1 MNIDSKSIEKILIYS
16 VIATT
21 LLVTPTFSYDPINV
35 PRFFT
40 LAIFGSISFVILVIY
55 RKQVILKNRLLIF
68 GLSMLFLLSSTL
80 SLIVSKLN
88 FGDLIFGVTG
98 RQTGYLTY
106 VFFVLLMLLTSLV
119 SNKNLASSL
128 LKVLIVTGLIS
139 ALYGLLQS
147 LNLDP
152 FEWINPYSPVFGLF
166 GNPNFLSSFLGISAS
181 GALAFLLTKGSKSSE
196 RIICMIY
203 IPFILYIIYKT
214 KSQQGFL
221 VLLIG
226 IAIVLLLWLK
236 NHSKYSKFILHY
248 MLIISILFV
257 VTVLDILQR
266 TPWNS
271 ILYKESV
278 TLRGDFWRTG
288 WNITKENPIFG
299 VGMDGYRDSYRL
311 YRDQITTDRAPD
323 STVSSAHNVFLD
335 LSSGG
340 GITLVFIYLLI
351 VTLVIVSAI
360 KIIRR
365 ESSFNASFAGLF
377 GAWVAYL
384 AQSIISIN
392 QIGLAIWG
400 WVLSG
405 LIIGYEI
412 NTRTVSDKPIDLK
425 SSKFSLAVILGLI
438 SGLVIA
444 FPLLRADAQ
453 FRSTVKSGDVLK
465 IEQNLSQW
473 PQSVIRMNIAAQ
485 IFIDGGLADRA
496 LVISKKAVELNPNNY
511 ESWEKIYTNPGV
523 NEQDKSKALTQMKM
537 LDPLNQKLK

>member
-1 MNIDSKSIEKILIYS
+1 MNIGSKAVEKLVIYS

-40 LAIFGSISFVILVIY
+40 LAIFGSIAFFILLIY
-55 RKQVILKNRLLIF
+55 RKQLISKNRLLIF
-68 GLSMLFLLSSTL
+68 GLSMLFLLSSTV

-106 VFFVLLMLLTSLV
+106 VFLVLLMLLTSLV

-166 GNPNFLSSFLGISAS
+166 GNPNFLSSFLGISAA
-181 GALAFLLTKGSKSSE
+181 GALAFVLNKDSRYSE

-203 IPFILYIIYKT
+203 IPFTLYIIYKT

-236 NHSKYSKFILHY
+236 NHSKYSKFLLHY
-248 MLIISILFV
+248 MLLISTLSV

-266 TPWNS
+266 TAWNS

-288 WNITKENPIFG
+288 WNVTKENPIFG
-299 VGMDGYRDSYRL
+299 VGIDGYRDSYRL

-340 GITLVFIYLLI
+340 GVTLVFIYLLI
-351 VTLVIVSAI
+351 IILVIVSAI

-412 NTRTVSDKPIDLK
+412 NTRTTSDKPIDLK

-444 FPLLRADAQ
+444 FPLLKVDAQ

-485 IFIDGGLADRA
+485 IFIDGGLSDRA
-496 LVISKKAVELNPNNY
+496 LVISKKAVELDPYNY

-523 NEQDKSKALTQMKM
+523 NEQDKSKALAQMKM
-537 LDPLNQKLK
+537 LDPLNPKLK

>member
-1 MNIDSKSIEKILIYS
+1 MNIGSKSIEKLVIYC

-40 LAIFGSISFVILVIY
+40 LAIFGSISFLILVIY

-68 GLSMLFLLSSTL
+68 GLSILFLLSSTA

-236 NHSKYSKFILHY
+236 NHTKYSKFILHY

>member
-1 MNIDSKSIEKILIYS
+1 MNNGSKSIEKIVIYC

-21 LLVTPTFSYDPINV
+21 ILVTPTFSYDPINV

-40 LAIFGSISFVILVIY
+40 LAIFGSISFFILVIY
-55 RKQVILKNRLLIF
+55 RKQLILKNRLLIF
-68 GLSMLFLLSSTL
+68 GFSVLFLLSSTV
-80 SLIVSKLN
+80 SLFVSKLN

-106 VFFVLLMLLTSLV
+106 VFLVLLMLTVSLV

-128 LKVLIVTGLIS
+128 LKVLIVSGLIS

-181 GALAFLLTKGSKSSE
+181 GALAFLLNKDNKSSE
-196 RIICMIY
+196 RIIFMIY

-236 NHSKYSKFILHY
+236 NHSKYSKFILQY
-248 MLIISILFV
+248 MLLISTLFV
-257 VTVLDILQR
+257 VTVLDILQS

-288 WNITKENPIFG
+288 WNVTKENPIFG
-299 VGMDGYRDSYRL
+299 VGIDGYRDSYRL

-340 GITLVFIYLLI
+340 GVTLALIYFLI
-351 VTLVIVSAI
+351 IMLVIVSAI

-365 ESSFNASFAGLF
+365 ESSFNPSFAGLF

-412 NTRTVSDKPIDLK
+412 NTRSVSDKPIDLK

-485 IFIDGGLADRA
+485 IFIDGGLSDRA

-523 NEQDKSKALTQMKM
+523 DEQDKSKALAQMKL
-537 LDPLNQKLK
+537 LDPSNTKLK

>member
-1 MNIDSKSIEKILIYS
+1 MNNGSKSIEKLVIYC

-40 LAIFGSISFVILVIY
+40 LAIFGSISFLILVIY

-68 GLSMLFLLSSTL
+68 GLSILFLLSSTL

-166 GNPNFLSSFLGISAS
+166 GNPNFLSSFLGLSAS
-181 GALAFLLTKGSKSSE
+181 GALAFLLNKDNKSSE

-236 NHSKYSKFILHY
+236 NHTKYSKFILHY

-340 GITLVFIYLLI
+340 GVTLVFIYLLI
-351 VTLVIVSAI
+351 VILVIVSAI

-453 FRSTVKSGDVLK
+453 FRSTVKSGDILK

>member
-1 MNIDSKSIEKILIYS
+1 MNIGTKSIEKLVIYC
-16 VIATT
+16 VVATT

-35 PRFFT
+35 SRFFT
-40 LAIFGSISFVILVIY
+40 LAIFGSISFFILIIY
-55 RKQVILKNRLLIF
+55 REQLIFKNRLLIF
-68 GLSMLFLLSSTL
+68 VLSMLFLLTSTI

-106 VFFVLLMLLTSLV
+106 VFLVLLMLTVSLV

-128 LKVLIVTGLIS
+128 LKVLIVSGLIS

-166 GNPNFLSSFLGISAS
+166 GNPNFLSSFLGISAA
-181 GALAFLLTKGSKSSE
+181 GAFAFSLNKDNKSSE
-196 RIICMIY
+196 RIPWIIY

-236 NHSKYSKFILHY
+236 NHTKYSKFILQY
-248 MLIISILFV
+248 MLLISTLFV

-299 VGMDGYRDSYRL
+299 VVLDGYRDSYRL
-311 YRDQITTDRAPD
+311 YRDQITTNRAPD
-323 STVSSAHNVFLD
+323 STISSAHNVFLD

-340 GITLVFIYLLI
+340 GITLTLVYLLI
-351 VTLVIVSAI
+351 IMLVIVSAI
-360 KIIRR
+360 KIIKR
-365 ESSFNASFAGLF
+365 ESSFNPSFAGLF

-412 NTRTVSDKPIDLK
+412 NTRTNTDKPINLK
-425 SSKFSLAVILGLI
+425 SSKFSLAVILGLL

-453 FRSTVKSGDVLK
+453 FRSTVKSGDVIK

-496 LVISKKAVELNPNNY
+496 LVISKKAVELNPYNY
-511 ESWEKIYTNPGV
+511 EAWEKIYLNSIAG
-523 NEQDKSKALTQMKM
+523 EQDKSKAIAQMKM
-537 LDPLNQKLK
+537 LDPLNPKLK

>member
-1 MNIDSKSIEKILIYS
+1 MQIGSKLIEKLVIYS

-35 PRFFT
+35 SRFFT
-40 LAIFGSISFVILVIY
+40 IAIFGSISFFILLIC
-55 RKQVILKNRLLIF
+55 RKQMITKNRLLIF
-68 GLSMLFLLSSTL
+68 GLSIGFLLISTI

-88 FGDLIFGVTG
+88 FVDLIFGVTG

-106 VFFVLLMLLTSLV
+106 VFLVLLMIITSLV
-119 SNKNLASSL
+119 SNKNLVSSL
-128 LKVLIVTGLIS
+128 LKVLIITGIIS

-147 LNLDP
+147 LNLDA
-152 FEWINPYSPVFGLF
+152 FEWVNPYSPVFGFF
-166 GNPNFLSSFLGISAS
+166 GNPNFLSSFLGISAT
-181 GALAFLLTKGSKSSE
+181 GALAFSLNKGIKSSQ
-196 RIICMIY
+196 RIIWMSF
-203 IPFILYIIYKT
+203 IPFALYIIFKT

-221 VLLIG
+221 VLFIG
-226 IAIVLLLWLK
+226 ISIVLLLWVK
-236 NHSKYSKFILHY
+236 NHSKFSKFVLHY
-248 MLIISILFV
+248 LFLISTSFV
-257 VTVLDILQR
+257 LTILDILQKGS
-266 TPWNS
+266 WNS

-278 TLRGDFWRTG
+278 SFRGDFWRTG
-288 WNITKENPIFG
+288 WNITRDNPIFG
-299 VGMDGYRDSYRL
+299 VGLDGYRDSFRS
-311 YRDQITTDRAPD
+311 YRDQVAFDRAPD

-335 LSSGG
+335 LSTGG
-340 GITLVFIYLLI
+340 GLLLAIIYLAI
-351 VTLVIVSAI
+351 VVLVIISAI
-360 KIIRR
+360 RIVRR
-365 ESSFNASFAGLF
+365 ETAFNANLAGLL

-412 NTRTVSDKPIDLK
+412 NTRNESDKPVDIKL
-425 SSKFSLAVILGLI
+425 SKFRLAVIFGFI

-444 FPLLRADAQ
+444 LPLMQADAK

-496 LVISKKAVELNPNNY
+496 LIISKKAVELNPYNF
-511 ESWEKIYTNPGV
+511 EAWEKIYLNPTAK
-523 NEQDKSKALTQMKM
+523 EQDKSKALTEMK
-537 LDPLNQKLK
+537 LIDPLSLKYR

>member
-1 MNIDSKSIEKILIYS
+1 MNNGSKSIEKLVIYS

-40 LAIFGSISFVILVIY
+40 LAIFGSISFLILVIY

-68 GLSMLFLLSSTL
+68 GLSILFLLSSTV

-236 NHSKYSKFILHY
+236 NHSKYSKFILQY
-248 MLIISILFV
+248 MLLISTLFV

-299 VGMDGYRDSYRL
+299 VGIDGYRDSYRL

-323 STVSSAHNVFLD
+323 STISSAHNVFLD

-340 GITLVFIYLLI
+340 GITLALIYLLI
-351 VTLVIVSAI
+351 VILVIVSAI

-365 ESSFNASFAGLF
+365 ESSFNPSFAGLF

-523 NEQDKSKALTQMKM
+523 NEQDKSKALAQMKM

>member
-1 MNIDSKSIEKILIYS
+1 MNNGSKSIEKLVIYC

-40 LAIFGSISFVILVIY
+40 LAIFGSISFLILVIY

-68 GLSMLFLLSSTL
+68 GLSILFLLSSTL
-80 SLIVSKLN
+80 SLIASKLN

-236 NHSKYSKFILHY
+236 NHSKYSKFILQY
-248 MLIISILFV
+248 MLLISTLFV

-299 VGMDGYRDSYRL
+299 VGIDGYRDSYRL

-323 STVSSAHNVFLD
+323 STISSAHNVFLD

-340 GITLVFIYLLI
+340 GITLALIYLLI
-351 VTLVIVSAI
+351 VILVIVSAI

-365 ESSFNASFAGLF
+365 ESSFNPSFAGLF

-485 IFIDGGLADRA
+485 IFIDGRLADRA
-496 LVISKKAVELNPNNY
+496 LAISKKAAELDPYNY

-523 NEQDKSKALTQMKM
+523 NEQDKSKALAQMKL
-537 LDPLNQKLK
+537 LDPLNPKLK

>member
-1 MNIDSKSIEKILIYS
+1 MNIGSKSIEKLVIYC

-40 LAIFGSISFVILVIY
+40 LAIFGSIAFFILLIY
-55 RKQVILKNRLLIF
+55 RKQLISKNRLLFF
-68 GLSMLFLLSSTL
+68 GLSMLFLLSSTV
-80 SLIVSKLN
+80 SLIASKLN

-106 VFFVLLMLLTSLV
+106 VFLVLLMLLTSLV

-166 GNPNFLSSFLGISAS
+166 GNPNFLSSFLGLSAS
-181 GALAFLLTKGSKSSE
+181 GALAFLLNKDNKSSE

-236 NHSKYSKFILHY
+236 NHSKYSKFILQY
-248 MLIISILFV
+248 MLLISILFV
-257 VTVLDILQR
+257 IIVLDILQK

-278 TLRGDFWRTG
+278 TQRGDFWRTG
-288 WNITKENPIFG
+288 WSITKENPILG
-299 VGMDGYRDSYRL
+299 VGIDGYRDSYRF
-311 YRDQITTDRAPD
+311 YKDQITTDRAPD
-323 STVSSAHNVFLD
+323 YTVSSAHNVFLD

-340 GITLVFIYLLI
+340 GITLALIYFLFIM
-351 VTLVIVSAI
+351 LVIVSAI

-412 NTRTVSDKPIDLK
+412 NTRTNTDKPINLK
-425 SSKFSLAVILGLI
+425 SSKFSLAVILGLL

-453 FRSTVKSGDVLK
+453 FRSTVKSGDVIK

-496 LVISKKAVELNPNNY
+496 LVISKKAVELNPYNY

-523 NEQDKSKALTQMKM
+523 NEQDKSKALAQMKM

>member
-1 MNIDSKSIEKILIYS
+1 MNIGSKSIKKLVIYS
-16 VIATT
+16 VITTT

-35 PRFFT
+35 SRFFT
-40 LAIFGSISFVILVIY
+40 LAIFGSISFFILLIY
-55 RKQVILKNRLLIF
+55 RKQLISKNRLLFF
-68 GLSMLFLLSSTL
+68 GLSMLFLLSSTV
-80 SLIVSKLN
+80 SLITSKLN

-106 VFFVLLMLLTSLV
+106 VFLVLLMLLTSLV

-166 GNPNFLSSFLGISAS
+166 GNPNFLSSFLGLSAS
-181 GALAFLLTKGSKSSE
+181 GALAFLLTKNNKSSE

-203 IPFILYIIYKT
+203 IPFTLYIIYKT

-236 NHSKYSKFILHY
+236 NHSKYSKFLLHY
-248 MLIISILFV
+248 MLLISILFV

-288 WNITKENPIFG
+288 WNITKDNPIFG
-299 VGMDGYRDSYRL
+299 VGIEGYRDSYRL

-340 GITLVFIYLLI
+340 GVTLVFIYLLI
-351 VTLVIVSAI
+351 VILVIVSAI

-425 SSKFSLAVILGLI
+425 SSQFSLAVILGVI

-465 IEQNLSQW
+465 IEKNLSQW
-473 PQSVIRMNIAAQ
+473 PQSVIRMNIAVQ
-485 IFIDGGLADRA
+485 IFIDGGLSDRA

-511 ESWEKIYTNPGV
+511 ESWEKIYLNPSV
-523 NEQDKSKALTQMKM
+523 DEQDKSKAFAQMKL
-537 LDPLNQKLK
+537 LDPLNPKLK

>member
-1 MNIDSKSIEKILIYS
+1 MQIGSKLIEKLVIYS

-35 PRFFT
+35 SRFFT
-40 LAIFGSISFVILVIY
+40 IAIFGSISFFILLIC
-55 RKQVILKNRLLIF
+55 RKQMITKNRLLIF
-68 GLSMLFLLSSTL
+68 GLSIGFLLISTI

-88 FGDLIFGVTG
+88 FVDLIFGVTG

-106 VFFVLLMLLTSLV
+106 VFLVLLMIITSLV
-119 SNKNLASSL
+119 SNKNLVSSL
-128 LKVLIVTGLIS
+128 LKVLIITGIIS

-147 LNLDP
+147 LNLDA
-152 FEWINPYSPVFGLF
+152 FEWVNPYSPVFGFF
-166 GNPNFLSSFLGISAS
+166 GNPNFLSSFLGISAT
-181 GALAFLLTKGSKSSE
+181 GALAFSLNKEIKSSQ
-196 RIICMIY
+196 RIIWTSFV
-203 IPFILYIIYKT
+203 PFALYIIFKT

-221 VLLIG
+221 VLFIG
-226 IAIVLLLWLK
+226 ISIVLLLWVK
-236 NHSKYSKFILHY
+236 NHSKFSKFVLHY
-248 MLIISILFV
+248 LFLISTSFV
-257 VTVLDILQR
+257 LTILDILQKGS
-266 TPWNS
+266 WNS

-278 TLRGDFWRTG
+278 SFRGDFWRTG
-288 WNITKENPIFG
+288 WNITRDNPIFG
-299 VGMDGYRDSYRL
+299 VGLDGYRDSFRS
-311 YRDQITTDRAPD
+311 YRDQVAFDRAPD

-340 GITLVFIYLLI
+340 GFLLALIYLAI
-351 VTLVIVSAI
+351 VVLVIISAI
-360 KIIRR
+360 KVVRR
-365 ESSFNASFAGLF
+365 ESAFNANFAGLL

-412 NTRTVSDKPIDLK
+412 NTRNESDKPVDIKL
-425 SSKFSLAVILGLI
+425 SKFRLAVIFGFI

-444 FPLLRADAQ
+444 LPLVQADAK

-496 LVISKKAVELNPNNY
+496 LTISKKAVELNPYNF
-511 ESWEKIYTNPGV
+511 EAWEKIYLNPTAK
-523 NEQDKSKALTQMKM
+523 EQDKSKALTEMK
-537 LDPLNQKLK
+537 LIDPLSLKYR

>member
-1 MNIDSKSIEKILIYS
+1 MNIGSKSIEKLIIYC

-40 LAIFGSISFVILVIY
+40 LAIFGSISFFILVIY
-55 RKQVILKNRLLIF
+55 RKQLILKNRLLIF
-68 GLSMLFLLSSTL
+68 GFSVLFLLSSTV
-80 SLIVSKLN
+80 SLIASKLN

-106 VFFVLLMLLTSLV
+106 VFLVLLLLNVSLV

-166 GNPNFLSSFLGISAS
+166 GNPNFLSSFLGISAA
-181 GALAFLLTKGSKSSE
+181 GALAFLLNKDSKSSE
-196 RIICMIY
+196 RILWIIY

-236 NHSKYSKFILHY
+236 NHSKYSKFILQY
-248 MLIISILFV
+248 MLLISTLFV

-299 VGMDGYRDSYRL
+299 VGIDGYRDSYRL

-323 STVSSAHNVFLD
+323 STISSAHNVFLD

-340 GITLVFIYLLI
+340 GITLALIYLLI
-351 VTLVIVSAI
+351 VILVIVSAI

-365 ESSFNASFAGLF
+365 ESSFNPSFAGLF

-412 NTRTVSDKPIDLK
+412 NTRSVSDKPIDLK
-425 SSKFSLAVILGLI
+425 SSKFSLAVILGII

-465 IEQNLSQW
+465 IEENLSQW

-485 IFIDGGLADRA
+485 IFIDGGLSDRA

-523 NEQDKSKALTQMKM
+523 NEQDKSKALAQMKM
-537 LDPLNQKLK
+537 LDPLNPKLK

>member
-1 MNIDSKSIEKILIYS
+1 MQIGSKLIEKLVIYS

-35 PRFFT
+35 SRFFT
-40 LAIFGSISFVILVIY
+40 IAIFGSISFFILLIC
-55 RKQVILKNRLLIF
+55 RKQMITKNRLLIF
-68 GLSMLFLLSSTL
+68 GLSIGFLLISTI

-88 FGDLIFGVTG
+88 FVDLIFGVTG

-106 VFFVLLMLLTSLV
+106 VFLVLLMIITSLV
-119 SNKNLASSL
+119 SNKNLVSSL
-128 LKVLIVTGLIS
+128 LKVLIITGIIS

-147 LNLDP
+147 LNLDA
-152 FEWINPYSPVFGLF
+152 FEWVNPYSPVFGFF
-166 GNPNFLSSFLGISAS
+166 GNPNFLSSFLGISAT
-181 GALAFLLTKGSKSSE
+181 GALAFSLNKEIKSSQ
-196 RIICMIY
+196 RIIWTSFV
-203 IPFILYIIYKT
+203 PFALYIIFKT

-221 VLLIG
+221 VLFIG
-226 IAIVLLLWLK
+226 ISIVLLLWVK
-236 NHSKYSKFILHY
+236 NHSKYSKFVLQY
-248 MLIISILFV
+248 TLLISTLFV
-257 VTVLDILQR
+257 LTVLDILQKGS
-266 TPWNS
+266 WNS

-278 TLRGDFWRTG
+278 SFRGDFWRTG
-288 WNITKENPIFG
+288 WNITRDNPIFG
-299 VGMDGYRDSYRL
+299 VGLDGYRDSFRS
-311 YRDQITTDRAPD
+311 YRDQVAFDRAPD

-340 GITLVFIYLLI
+340 GFLLALIYLAI
-351 VTLVIVSAI
+351 VVLVIISAI
-360 KIIRR
+360 KVVRR
-365 ESSFNASFAGLF
+365 ESAFNANFAGLL

-412 NTRTVSDKPIDLK
+412 NTRNESDKPVDIKL
-425 SSKFSLAVILGLI
+425 SKFRLAVIFGFI

-444 FPLLRADAQ
+444 LPLVQADAK

-496 LVISKKAVELNPNNY
+496 LTISKKAVELNPYNF
-511 ESWEKIYTNPGV
+511 EAWEKIYLNPTAK
-523 NEQDKSKALTQMKM
+523 EQDKSKALTEMK
-537 LDPLNQKLK
+537 LIDPLSLKYR

>member
-1 MNIDSKSIEKILIYS
+1 MEKLIIS
-16 VIATT
+16 CVVITT

-40 LAIFGSISFVILVIY
+40 IAIFGSISFFILLIC
-55 RKQVILKNRLLIF
+55 RKQMITKNRLLIF
-68 GLSMLFLLSSTL
+68 GLSIGFLLISTI

-88 FGDLIFGVTG
+88 FVDLIFGVTG

-106 VFFVLLMLLTSLV
+106 VFLVLLMLITSLV
-119 SNKNLASSL
+119 SNKNLVSSL
-128 LKVLIVTGLIS
+128 LKVLIITGIIS

-147 LNLDP
+147 LNLDA
-152 FEWINPYSPVFGLF
+152 FEWVNPYSPVFGFF
-166 GNPNFLSSFLGISAS
+166 GNPNFLSSFLGISAT
-181 GALAFLLTKGSKSSE
+181 GALAFSLNKEIKSSQ
-196 RIICMIY
+196 RIIWTSFV
-203 IPFILYIIYKT
+203 PFALYIIFKT

-221 VLLIG
+221 VLFIG
-226 IAIVLLLWLK
+226 ISIVLLLWVK
-236 NHSKYSKFILHY
+236 NHSKYSKFVLQYTLLISTLFIL
-248 MLIISILFV
+248 
-257 VTVLDILQR
+257 TVLDILQKGS
-266 TPWNS
+266 WNS

-278 TLRGDFWRTG
+278 SFRGDFWRTG
-288 WNITKENPIFG
+288 WNITRDNPIFG
-299 VGMDGYRDSYRL
+299 VGLDGYRDSFRS
-311 YRDQITTDRAPD
+311 YRDQVAFDRAPD

-340 GITLVFIYLLI
+340 GLLLTIIYLAI
-351 VTLVIVSAI
+351 VALVIISAI
-360 KIIRR
+360 KVVRR
-365 ESSFNASFAGLF
+365 ETAFNANFAGLL

-412 NTRTVSDKPIDLK
+412 NTRNESEKPVDIKL
-425 SSKFSLAVILGLI
+425 SKFRLAVIFGVI

-444 FPLLRADAQ
+444 LPLVQVDAK

-496 LVISKKAVELNPNNY
+496 LTISKKAVELNPYNF
-511 ESWEKIYTNPGV
+511 EAWEKIYLNPTAK
-523 NEQDKSKALTQMKM
+523 EQDKSKALTEMK
-537 LDPLNQKLK
+537 LIDPLSLKYR

>member
-1 MNIDSKSIEKILIYS
+1 MNNGSKSIEKLVIYC

-40 LAIFGSISFVILVIY
+40 LAIFGSISFLILVIY

-68 GLSMLFLLSSTL
+68 GLSILFLLSSTV

-106 VFFVLLMLLTSLV
+106 VFFVLLMLLASLV

-166 GNPNFLSSFLGISAS
+166 GNPNFLSSFLGISAA
-181 GALAFLLTKGSKSSE
+181 GALAFLLNKDSRYSE
-196 RIICMIY
+196 RIICTIY
-203 IPFILYIIYKT
+203 IPFAFYIIYKT

-236 NHSKYSKFILHY
+236 NHSKYSKFILQY
-248 MLIISILFV
+248 MLLISTLFV

-299 VGMDGYRDSYRL
+299 VGIDGYRDSYRL

-323 STVSSAHNVFLD
+323 STISSAHNVFLD

-340 GITLVFIYLLI
+340 GITLALIYLLI
-351 VTLVIVSAI
+351 VILVIVSAI

-365 ESSFNASFAGLF
+365 ESSFNPSFAGLF

-511 ESWEKIYTNPGV
+511 ESWEKIYTNPDV
-523 NEQDKSKALTQMKM
+523 NEQDKSKALAQMKM
-537 LDPLNQKLK
+537 LDPLNPKLK

>member
-1 MNIDSKSIEKILIYS
+1 MNNGSKSIEKIVIYC

-21 LLVTPTFSYDPINV
+21 ILVTPTFSYDPINV

-40 LAIFGSISFVILVIY
+40 LAIFGSIAFFILLIY
-55 RKQVILKNRLLIF
+55 RKQLILKNRLLIF
-68 GLSMLFLLSSTL
+68 GFSVLFLLSSTV
-80 SLIVSKLN
+80 SLIASKLN

-236 NHSKYSKFILHY
+236 NHSKYSKFILQY
-248 MLIISILFV
+248 MLLISTLFV

-299 VGMDGYRDSYRL
+299 VGIDGYRDSYRL

-323 STVSSAHNVFLD
+323 STISSAHNVFLD

-340 GITLVFIYLLI
+340 GITLALIYLLI
-351 VTLVIVSAI
+351 VILVIVSAI

-365 ESSFNASFAGLF
+365 ESSFNPSFAGLF

-425 SSKFSLAVILGLI
+425 SSKFSLAVILGLLF
-438 SGLVIA
+438 GLVIA

-523 NEQDKSKALTQMKM
+523 NEQDKSKALAQMKM
-537 LDPLNQKLK
+537 LDPLNPKLK

>member
-1 MNIDSKSIEKILIYS
+1 MNIGSKSIEKLVIYC

-40 LAIFGSISFVILVIY
+40 LAIFGSISFLILVIY

-68 GLSMLFLLSSTL
+68 GLSILFLLSSTL

-236 NHSKYSKFILHY
+236 NHTKYSKFILHY